1 MLSMVTRVTGSLE
14 TLHMLPQVSAA
25 ARTLVGAAVLVGSIP
40 VLTALTWKS
49 KENHACA
56 AKCELT

>member
-1 MLSMVTRVTGSLE
+1 MSSMVTWVTGSLE

-40 VLTALTWKS
+40 VLAALTWKS
-49 KENHACA
+49 KENHACVS
-56 AKCELT
+56 